1 MNYTVK
7 EINLPAGFTSDQA
20 DNTKTGTVSGTD
32 ADNVVTF
39 TNTYNVTEV
48 TTEDLG
54 ITLGGTKSIT
64 GRDFQADDE
73 FVFTIAPARATPNA
87 PLPTEDIDQ
96 DGSATTATV
105 NPTSGDK
112 VSFEFGDVTFDKPGE
127 YRYVIRETTGTLPG
141 VDYDGALYR
150 VNIIVVDDGDGTLS
164 LASVEGGLT
173 GDGNVNYPTNPFI
186 QVWDGEQAGEVVSAV
201 AFENNYSATD
211 AEATIQGMKVLN
223 STNSDR
229 ILADDDFTF
238 TIEALGYNTD
248 GGDQFNQVPA
258 GDPEQPMP
266 ANTEVKNVANGNVI
280 FGEMTFTQ
288 DMIGNTYGYKITEN
302 LPQGVDENNPTL
314 NGVTYDTSEKIVKV
328 TVTRSDEGG
337 EEHVVATVTPNDGT
351 AEAAKNFT
359 FTNEYEPSSI
369 TIGEDTDDAITVQKT
384 FTGRTWN
391 DSDMFE
397 YTLKALD
404 GAPAPADGTTLSIGK
419 PASGTSNTATFGD
432 ITFVKEGVYK
442 YEITETKGNL
452 GGVTYDKH
460 TAKVTVTVTEDTA
473 TGTLSAKV
481 EYDNSAAENN
491 SDKAVQD
498 AAAFTN
504 TYKAVFDA
512 DTTVNL
518 NGTKELTGKK
528 LTDSAF
534 YFIVDPQETASG
546 GHAPTGESLAW
557 NPNKADGSIQLLKNV
572 TYTEAGDYVY
582 IIREQIPSN
591 KALGMTYD
599 ESEYRITVTVTDDQQ
614 GNLTASEPKIEK
626 KEAGATDYAEA
637 NAVVFKNS
645 YEPLSGTYAPRE
657 ITKVLS
663 GDRNTPLQ
671 EGEFSFEMSV
681 VSAEPEDGITL
692 PQTTTVANDAN
703 GKVKFGD
710 ITFTKVGKYVVQVKE
725 IVPADEADRVD
736 GVTYSTNVIKT
747 TFDVR
752 DEGGQL
758 RAYVTGTDGS
768 LTFTNTYTPDEV
780 TTTDQIHVTKE
791 VTGAPATEGFKFN
804 LNLAEGQDG
813 SSVFEG
819 TGDNKTA
826 FDGVE
831 VTTSENI
838 AAGDKETK
846 AFEGVTFTKAG
857 DYKFVIDE
865 TTITD
870 KQGWTYDDKTVEIT
884 VHVVDKD
891 SKLVITGVDN
901 NNPTFTNKYVPD
913 GVTVGDDE
921 TGLQA
926 TKQVTGA
933 PATEEFEFALK
944 LTSNN
949 AANVEGL
956 GENNSIVKS
965 TTGLTGKE
973 DETETIDF
981 GDLTFTA
988 EGIYT
993 FEVTENTT
1001 TNAEGWTYGS
1011 GSGAVIT
1018 VTVTD
1023 EGYDGQLDA
1032 TTMVEVEGEQVD
1044 TNNPTIVNSYE
1055 PGSVTV
1061 GEGEASGPIQ
1071 VTKNIEGT
1079 APAAEDFNFTL
1090 TFTPDAD
1097 GNTGKAENIQG
1108 LTNNAL
1114 TTSVSKESLVDD
1126 NTETVSFGKL
1136 TFTEEGDYYFTVA
1149 ETNQAA
1155 ENSGWTY
1162 DNTGKTVIVHVTDTD
1177 HDGYLEATVDDDAA
1191 VVTNKYKADS
1201 ITIGEGTQA
1210 GIQVQKT
1217 LAGRDWQDKDSF
1229 EFVLEAV
1236 DDAPMPADDGNK
1248 VTITNES
1255 ENKKAAFGSITYDT
1269 AGEYKYT
1276 IKETTGSINGVTYD
1290 THTANVTV
1298 TITDE
1303 DYDGALELK
1312 SIVYD
1317 NNTEG
1322 AADDDKVLTDIAAFT
1337 NTYDAEAASGAVPA
1351 GFTLTKE
1358 FTGHEWTADYAFEF
1372 IMSPVSGTLADGT
1385 EVAVAEIPMP
1395 KADDNAG
1402 VTVGEDGNAH
1412 KTVSGPQEETTAN
1425 FDFGTI
1431 TYDKAGT
1438 YVYEVKEAKAGTT
1451 EKGVTY
1457 SDNTATITVT
1467 VTDKDTTGVSTGQL
1481 AATAT
1486 VVGGTFKNT
1495 YEANAD
1501 YNAQGAGG
1509 LDITKQLNNRNMTA
1523 DQFTFTIEATGDNAA
1538 DAAKKLGITDGMTT
1552 TVKNAAGNAGEA
1564 KSVVANPFENMTF
1577 DETDDGVTYTYTIKE
1592 EGKSGEGEYAG
1603 YTLDDTT
1610 YTVSI
1615 TATDKG
1621 DGTMTVTT
1629 DVNGT
1634 EYTDTR
1640 ATAAFVNTYDAGD
1653 VTVGAQGDA
1662 QIVAHKTLKNDDIAN
1677 YDGAF
1682 KFQVTSG
1689 NVVVAEGTNDRNGN
1703 ITFRNI
1709 TYTTANLA
1717 AAATVDGSREVGKA
1731 TLDTTGDKDV
1741 YTFTYSVS
1749 EVTGNLPG
1757 GVTYNSGN
1765 TNVTVTVTDD
1775 RHGKLDVKV
1784 DYTDGASSVEFVNTY
1799 GEGTGGT
1806 AELNL
1811 KGNKKIV
1818 PDEGLTEAPI
1828 LTDGTYTFEI
1838 TGNAAADGTPAP
1850 MPQAD
1855 YHNQSEWCSSVRPD
1869 YLHHG
1874 ECLWNHSDDPG
1885 CDGGGRADNRRHNR

>member
-1 MNYTVK
+1 M
-7 EINLPAGFTSDQA
+7 
-20 DNTKTGTVSGTD
+20 
-32 ADNVVTF
+32 
-39 TNTYNVTEV
+39 
-48 TTEDLG
+48 
-54 ITLGGTKSIT
+54 
-64 GRDFQADDE
+64 
-73 FVFTIAPARATPNA
+73 
-87 PLPTEDIDQ
+87 
-96 DGSATTATV
+96 
-105 NPTSGDK
+105 
-112 VSFEFGDVTFDKPGE
+112 
-127 YRYVIRETTGTLPG
+127 
-141 VDYDGALYR
+141 
-150 VNIIVVDDGDGTLS
+150 
-164 LASVEGGLT
+164 
-173 GDGNVNYPTNPFI
+173 
-186 QVWDGEQAGEVVSAV
+186 
-201 AFENNYSATD
+201 
-211 AEATIQGMKVLN
+211 
-223 STNSDR
+223 
-229 ILADDDFTF
+229 
-238 TIEALGYNTD
+238 
-248 GGDQFNQVPA
+248 
-258 GDPEQPMP
+258 
-266 ANTEVKNVANGNVI
+266 
-280 FGEMTFTQ
+280 
-288 DMIGNTYGYKITEN
+288 
-302 LPQGVDENNPTL
+302 
-314 NGVTYDTSEKIVKV
+314 
-328 TVTRSDEGG
+328 
-337 EEHVVATVTPNDGT
+337 
-351 AEAAKNFT
+351 
-359 FTNEYEPSSI
+359 
-369 TIGEDTDDAITVQKT
+369 
-384 FTGRTWN
+384 
-391 DSDMFE
+391 
-397 YTLKALD
+397 
-404 GAPAPADGTTLSIGK
+404 
-419 PASGTSNTATFGD
+419 
-432 ITFVKEGVYK
+432 
-442 YEITETKGNL
+442 
-452 GGVTYDKH
+452 
-460 TAKVTVTVTEDTA
+460 
-473 TGTLSAKV
+473 
-481 EYDNSAAENN
+481 
-491 SDKAVQD
+491 
-498 AAAFTN
+498 
-504 TYKAVFDA
+504 
-512 DTTVNL
+512 
-518 NGTKELTGKK
+518 
-528 LTDSAF
+528 
-534 YFIVDPQETASG
+534 
-546 GHAPTGESLAW
+546 
-557 NPNKADGSIQLLKNV
+557 
-572 TYTEAGDYVY
+572 
-582 IIREQIPSN
+582 
-591 KALGMTYD
+591 
-599 ESEYRITVTVTDDQQ
+599 
-614 GNLTASEPKIEK
+614 
-626 KEAGATDYAEA
+626 
-637 NAVVFKNS
+637 
-645 YEPLSGTYAPRE
+645 
-657 ITKVLS
+657 
-663 GDRNTPLQ
+663 
-671 EGEFSFEMSV
+671 
-681 VSAEPEDGITL
+681 
-692 PQTTTVANDAN
+692 
-703 GKVKFGD
+703 
-710 ITFTKVGKYVVQVKE
+710 
-725 IVPADEADRVD
+725 
-736 GVTYSTNVIKT
+736 
-747 TFDVR
+747 
-752 DEGGQL
+752 
-758 RAYVTGTDGS
+758 
-768 LTFTNTYTPDEV
+768 
-780 TTTDQIHVTKE
+780 
-791 VTGAPATEGFKFN
+791 
-804 LNLAEGQDG
+804 
-813 SSVFEG
+813 
-819 TGDNKTA
+819 
-826 FDGVE
+826 
-831 VTTSENI
+831 
-838 AAGDKETK
+838 
-846 AFEGVTFTKAG
+846 
-857 DYKFVIDE
+857 
-865 TTITD
+865 
-870 KQGWTYDDKTVEIT
+870 
-884 VHVVDKD
+884 
-891 SKLVITGVDN
+891 
-901 NNPTFTNKYVPD
+901 
-913 GVTVGDDE
+913 TVGDDE

-926 TKQVTGA
+926 TKKVTGA
-933 PATEEFEFALK
+933 PATEEFEFALT

-973 DETETIDF
+973 DETKTIDF

-1001 TNAEGWTYGS
+1001 TNAKGWTYGS

-1023 EGYDGQLDA
+1023 EDYDGQLDA

-1090 TFTPDAD
+1090 TFTPAAD

-1114 TTSVSKESLVDD
+1114 PTSVSKESLADD

-1162 DNTGKTVIVHVTDTD
+1162 DNSGKTVIVHVTDAD

-1229 EFVLEAV
+1229 EFILEAV
-1236 DDAPMPADDGNK
+1236 DNAPMPADDGNK

-1255 ENKKAAFGSITYDT
+1255 ENKNAAFGSITYDT

-1312 SIVYD
+1312 PIVYD

-1322 AADDDKVLTDIAAFT
+1322 AADADKALTNIAAFT
-1337 NTYDAEAASGAVPA
+1337 NTYDAASTGDKVPA

-1358 FTGHEWTADYAFEF
+1358 FTGHEWTEDYAFEF

-1838 TGNAAADGTPAP
+1838 TGNPASDGTPAP
-1850 MPQAD
+1850 MPQAATTT
-1855 YHNQSEWCSSVRPD
+1855 NQNGAVAFGPITFTMENVFGTTQTTQDVTVEEEQTTEDTTVEGETTPAEGEAEAVAGEEAAVTEGETVTAGVTNADEGIELQTAGREKTFTYTIKEIAGSMPGVTNDTSEKTITVKVTDEGNGKISVVATPDKDAEEGNDFTFTNVYKVVPETSSPT
-1869 YLHHG
+1869 G
-1874 ECLWNHSDDPG
+1874 
-1885 CDGGGRADNRRHNR
+1885 DGGFTITKTLTGRDMKAGEFEFRLEATDSDWWTAPTNPAAADGEAAQITFGDIQFNKPGDYTYTLKEKKGNVAGVDYDDTAYTVIAHVTDKDADGNYTGKLTVTWEILELKTRPWHSRTLTPRIRPAYP